1 MEQENKSMEYNPLKK
16 LEQSLYNK
24 PLNEENSIFGYYADN
39 KPEGAVDVFNAHSN
53 QIMNKT
59 ATTLYRM
66 ADFLFGWA
74 MDEDAREEMLL
85 DMEQLREDYI
95 DTENKINQYLYN
107 DAGSIEAVALNI
119 GGMLYRGF
127 ADPVNQAIN
136 YATFG
141 ASGMSGF
148 FINFV
153 GDAMQ
158 YTADTSFYE
167 NRNPLADPKLQDLA
181 NVGMNAAMSYG
192 TMKMQQRYAGMGNDF
207 LYNESGNFKDVEFY
221 DGKPRL
227 EEKYLIDVNNPDEF
241 MPRKNKGP
249 EIAPLEKAL
258 NVNEENPE
266 LSKIMKDRGYWGLVD
281 MKAMSQVAVRQE
293 YGQPQASYK
302 DYGIRQ
308 DIHNFVGSITNMNKK
323 YQQEVYNGNVRNS
336 SISTEAEITHA
347 LKPLETGFENA
358 LDFYYGEYARKL
370 SDITGFNSSTG
381 DMIYEISQGLP
392 KNVLADGLYNKI
404 TFSPDG
410 KDFKLM
416 SFLRQE
422 FDDYRKGLNLED
434 DYGKAVLYEKIYA
447 KNEHQA
453 KVRKAYENMDL
464 EEIKKMAEFVGNET
478 ELTEAEAQAA
488 GLTFDRAK
496 AHRTIEKGQGS
507 YRDFEPEVKNLKNK
521 VKNYVR
527 KEKETNAA
535 SIKKE
540 TDELKEIYKQKAEN
554 IKKGKESI
562 QTEKRVL
569 KDEIKGI
576 RQNRDLTLEEQH
588 KNIISEKEKIN
599 TSYREQITGIKTER
613 DSKIK
618 EVKNKISEIRKA
630 ETAEL
635 NKIQKNG
642 KLYDPDKLP
651 LARKIQRK
659 NAKAI
664 RKLKNEISGIEKEY
678 NGKISELEKKQ
689 KTEFDSLTKQ
699 ELDLKNSLKKGI
711 DKYGKASE
719 KHKNKFIRRTKA
731 DIEREL
737 KKLQS
742 EYDGKEAAII
752 KKYKGKEYNKYGI
765 MQKKL
770 GKLNEKNYKKFYK
783 NFKMYEKDFKEIKD
797 LKDLVDS
804 RGRYVYTNTY
814 SIHDNPIEVAKAF
827 YNDMVRTNVEARKQ
841 INIGAGDVNL
851 ENPSIK
857 KSAEYRNIY
866 YMAEKW
872 GNKTV
877 VETMKDGKIEAHKV
891 DPVDNFIKSA
901 YGNERETYEIITNIL
916 SENAEQKAGANE
928 IYQLL
933 ANLTVNNGKYSKEFN
948 VKEQFGMTGL
958 THENRKYAID
968 AINNMLDKNTA
979 SRRIGP
985 NMWFDTKKD
994 AINSNMSRRAFKGLM
1009 SIKFLGN
1016 LNYLREI
1023 PQNNLRVVAGARRLG
1038 WNKQYSVMKDFT
1050 DGIKTTYQ
1058 LAKNYSN
1065 LKNNTLDGITDPVIR
1080 RRAELW
1086 IDKKLANSIVY
1097 NEVDG
1102 INNNLLKWGQK
1113 GIDSLSSK
1121 MAAGQTVSDIQRIS
1135 SAEFATINYMLDI
1148 LPTAKS
1154 PLLSKILANN
1164 GIDDVNFGILNNRI
1178 KELGSEGLMELV
1190 WSGKRP
1196 TNSVDY
1202 RIKSLFEQFS
1212 DVMGKEFNAYQK
1224 HNTFKETGS
1233 FLSDTL
1239 YMFKRYSL
1247 GAIDGFTNNL
1257 MTYIDN
1263 DGMIRKSFY
1272 NTGDFKINYKN
1283 MLRGINKNCKLPFLC
1298 SSITSAL
1305 IYSVGIKYTQGKLFG
1320 GTDDERAE
1328 AKFESL
1334 ASFDG
1339 LLSFAATSVID
1350 NILNVTGAG
1359 IVFGGSSVL
1368 GSVYEMALARA
1379 KRAYTAD
1386 DLESGEALGA
1396 WALCL
1401 VLPEPVARGID
1412 HIKFQKNIP
1421 NRITTFSETEQ
1432 DIWKYDKKIDAEIEQ
1447 LEGKLPYE
1455 TVFNEKVKE
1464 ANQNVRDKISE
1475 IDWLSF
1481 WKKRPDEAR
1490 MITGSPDSM
1499 PDEIAV
1505 VGATG
1510 LSKLMEE
1517 TAETAAIAE
1526 QMTEPKEVREK
1537 NLKAMGL
1544 DIRSILSRMDFK
1556 DISNFNMAVSFMK
1569 IRDEEE
1575 LLICAYNYLKSK
1587 NKQEFI
1593 DSMMTDEEK
1602 MFFSA
1607 YKNRAFINK
1616 KKINS
1621 AVSDGDGIDNYIESL
1636 NIIDSYATGQMN

>member
-1 MEQENKSMEYNPLKK
+1 MMEKMQSMEHNPLEK
-16 LEQSLYNK
+16 LEQSLYNE
-24 PLNEENSIFGYYADN
+24 PLKKENSVFGYYADN
-39 KPEGAVDVFNAHSN
+39 IPENSLDIINAHSN

-59 ATTLYRM
+59 TTTLYRM
-66 ADFLFGWA
+66 ADSLFGWA

-85 DMEQLREDYI
+85 DMEQLREDYT

-127 ADPVNQAIN
+127 ADPVNQVVN

-266 LSKIMKDRGYWGLVD
+266 LSKIMKDRGYWGLID

-293 YGQPQASYK
+293 YGQPQANYK

-308 DIHNFVGSITNMNKK
+308 DIHNFVGSITDMNKK
-323 YQQEVYNGNVRNS
+323 YQQEVYSGNVRNS
-336 SISTEAEITHA
+336 SISTEMEITHA

-358 LDFYYGEYARKL
+358 LDFYYGEYARIL

-392 KNVLADGLYNKI
+392 KNILADGLYGKN

-464 EEIKKMAEFVGNET
+464 EEIKKMAEFIGNET

-507 YRDFEPEVKNLKNK
+507 YGDFEPEVKKLKNK

-588 KNIISEKEKIN
+588 KNIISEKEKVT
-599 TSYREQITGIKTER
+599 TSYKEQITGIKAER

-642 KLYDPDKLP
+642 KLYDTDKLP

-664 RKLKNEISGIEKEY
+664 KKLKNEISGIEKEY

-699 ELDLKNSLKKGI
+699 ELELKDSLKKSI
-711 DKYGKASE
+711 DKYGKE
-719 KHKNKFIRRTKA
+719 IKKHKNRFIRRTKS
-731 DIEREL
+731 DVNREL

-752 KKYKGKEYNKYGI
+752 KKYRGKEYNKYGI

-783 NFKMYEKDFKEIKD
+783 NFKMYEKDFKEIKN

-827 YNDMVRTNVEARKQ
+827 YNDMARTNVEARKQ

-877 VETMKDGKIEAHKV
+877 VETMKDGKIEVHKV

-994 AINSNMSRRAFKGLM
+994 AINSNMARRAFKGLM

-1038 WNKQYSVMKDFT
+1038 WNKEYSMMKDFT
-1050 DGIKTTYQ
+1050 DGIKVTYQ

-1080 RRAELW
+1080 RRVELW

-1121 MAAGQTVSDIQRIS
+1121 MAAGQPVSDIQRIS

-1178 KELGSEGLMELV
+1178 KELGSEGLMDLV

-1224 HNTFKETGS
+1224 HDTFKETGS

-1257 MTYIDN
+1257 TTYIDS
-1263 DGMIRKSFY
+1263 DGMIRKSLY

-1283 MLRGINKNCKLPFLC
+1283 MLRGINKNCTLPFLY

-1305 IYSVGIKYTQGKLFG
+1305 IYSVGIKYAQGKVFSG
-1320 GTDDERAE
+1320 IDDERAE

-1334 ASFDG
+1334 ASIDG
-1339 LLSFAATSVID
+1339 LLSFATTAVID
-1350 NILNVTGAG
+1350 NMLNVTGAG

-1368 GSVYEMALARA
+1368 GSAYEMALARA

-1386 DLESGEALGA
+1386 DLESGEALGD

-1401 VLPEPVARGID
+1401 FLPEPAARGID
-1412 HIKFQKNIP
+1412 YIKFQKNIP

-1432 DIWKYDKKIDAEIEQ
+1432 DIWKYDKKIDAELEQ
-1447 LEGKLPYE
+1447 LEGKLPY
-1455 TVFNEKVKE
+1455 
-1464 ANQNVRDKISE
+1464 D

-1481 WKKRPDEAR
+1481 WKKRPEEAR

-1544 DIRSILSRMDFK
+1544 DIDSLLTRMELA
-1556 DISNFNMAVSFMK
+1556 DIRNFNAAVSFMK

-1575 LLICAYNYLKSK
+1575 LLMCAYNYFKSK
-1587 NKQEFI
+1587 DKQGFI
-1593 DSMMTDEEK
+1593 DSMMSDDEK
-1602 MFFSA
+1602 MFFNA
-1607 YKNRAFINK
+1607 YKDNISKNR
-1616 KKINS
+1616 KKINKS
-1621 AVSDGDGIDNYIESL
+1621 VKREKGIDNYIESL

>member
-1 MEQENKSMEYNPLKK
+1 MMEKMQSMEHNPLEK
-16 LEQSLYNK
+16 LEQSLYNE
-24 PLNEENSIFGYYADN
+24 PLKKENSVFGYYADN
-39 KPEGAVDVFNAHSN
+39 IPENSLDIINAHSN

-59 ATTLYRM
+59 TTTLYRM
-66 ADFLFGWA
+66 ADSLFGWA

-85 DMEQLREDYI
+85 DMEQLREDYT

-127 ADPVNQAIN
+127 ADPVNQVVN

-167 NRNPLADPKLQDLA
+167 NRNPLADPKLQDVA
-181 NVGMNAAMSYG
+181 NIGMNAAMSYG

-207 LYNESGNFKDVEFY
+207 LYNESGNFKDVNFY
-221 DGKPRL
+221 DRKPRL
-227 EEKYLIDVNNPDEF
+227 EDKYLIDVNNPDEF
-241 MPRKNKGP
+241 MPRKNKTP

-258 NVNEENPE
+258 KVNEENPE

-308 DIHNFVGSITNMNKK
+308 DIHNFVGSITDMNKK
-323 YQQEVYNGNVRNS
+323 YQQEVYSGNVRNS
-336 SISTEAEITHA
+336 SISTEMEITHA

-358 LDFYYGEYARKL
+358 LDFYYGEYARIL

-392 KNVLADGLYNKI
+392 KNILADGLYGKN

-416 SFLRQE
+416 SFLKQE

-434 DYGKAVLYEKIYA
+434 DYDKAVLYEKIYA

-453 KVRKAYENMDL
+453 KVRKAIDNKDIQ
-464 EEIKKMAEFVGNET
+464 EIKKMAEFVGNET

-507 YRDFEPEVKNLKNK
+507 YRDFEPEVKKLKNK
-521 VKNYVR
+521 VKNYVK

-599 TSYREQITGIKTER
+599 TSYRDQITGIKTER

-635 NKIQKNG
+635 NKIQKDG

-651 LARKIQRK
+651 YARKIQRK

-689 KTEFDSLTKQ
+689 KIEFDSLTKQ

-742 EYDGKEAAII
+742 EYEGKEAAII
-752 KKYKGKEYNKYGI
+752 KKYRGKEYNKYAR

-770 GKLNEKNYKKFYK
+770 GKVSEKNYKNFYK
-783 NFKMYEKDFKEIKD
+783 NFKTYEKDFKEIKN
-797 LKDLVDS
+797 LKDLVDN

-814 SIHDNPIEVAKAF
+814 SIHDNPVEVARAF
-827 YNDMVRTNVEARKQ
+827 YNDMSRTNVEARKQ

-851 ENPSIK
+851 ENPNIK
-857 KSAEYRNIY
+857 KAADYRNIY

-994 AINSNMSRRAFKGLM
+994 AINSNMARRAFKGLM

-1038 WNKQYSVMKDFT
+1038 WNKEYNIMKDFT
-1050 DGIKTTYQ
+1050 DGIKVTYQ
-1058 LAKNYSN
+1058 LAKNYDN
-1065 LKNNTLDGITDPVIR
+1065 LKNNTLDGITDPIIR
-1080 RRAELW
+1080 RRAELF

-1097 NEVDG
+1097 NEVEG
-1102 INNNLLKWGQK
+1102 INNNLLRWGQK
-1113 GIDSLSSK
+1113 AIDSSSSK
-1121 MAAGQTVSDIQRIS
+1121 IAVGQPISDIQRIS
-1135 SAEFATINYMLDI
+1135 SAEFAAINYMLDI

-1178 KELGSEGLMELV
+1178 KGLGSEGLMDLV

-1257 MTYIDN
+1257 TTYIDS
-1263 DGMIRKSFY
+1263 DGMIRKSLY
-1272 NTGDFKINYKN
+1272 NTGDFKVNYKN
-1283 MLRGINKNCKLPFLC
+1283 MLRGINKNCTLPFLY
-1298 SSITSAL
+1298 SSMTSAL
-1305 IYSVGIKYTQGKLFG
+1305 IYNVGIKYAQGKLFG

-1334 ASFDG
+1334 ASIDG

-1359 IVFGGSSVL
+1359 IVFGGSSVF
-1368 GSVYEMALARA
+1368 GSAYEMALARA

-1401 VLPEPVARGID
+1401 VLPEPIARGID
-1412 HIKFQKNIP
+1412 DIKFQKNIP

-1432 DIWKYDKKIDAEIEQ
+1432 DIWKYDKKIDAEVEQ

-1455 TVFNEKVKE
+1455 TVFNEKVKD
-1464 ANQNVRDKISE
+1464 ANQNVRD

-1544 DIRSILSRMDFK
+1544 DIDSLLTRMELA
-1556 DISNFNMAVSFMK
+1556 DIRNFNAAVSFMK

-1575 LLICAYNYLKSK
+1575 LLMCAYNYFKSK
-1587 NKQEFI
+1587 DKQGFI
-1593 DSMMTDEEK
+1593 DSMMSDDEK
-1602 MFFSA
+1602 MFFNA
-1607 YKNRAFINK
+1607 YKDNISKNR
-1616 KKINS
+1616 KKINKS
-1621 AVSDGDGIDNYIESL
+1621 VKREKGIDNYIESL

>member
-1 MEQENKSMEYNPLKK
+1 MMEKNQSMEYNPLEK
-16 LEQSLYNK
+16 LEQSLYNE
-24 PLNEENSIFGYYADN
+24 PLEQEKSVFGYYAN
-39 KPEGAVDVFNAHSN
+39 NVPENSLDVINAHSN
-53 QIMNKT
+53 QIMNKS

-66 ADFLFGWA
+66 ADSLFGWA

-127 ADPVNQAIN
+127 ADPVNQAVN

-167 NRNPLADPKLQDLA
+167 NRNPLTDPKLQDVA
-181 NVGMNAAMSYG
+181 NLGMNAAMSYG
-192 TMKMQQRYAGMGNDF
+192 TMKMQQKYAGMGNDF

-227 EEKYLIDVNNPDEF
+227 EDKYLIDINNPDEF
-241 MPRKNKGP
+241 MPRKNRTP

-258 NVNEENPE
+258 KVNEENPE

-308 DIHNFVGSITNMNKK
+308 DIHNFLGAVTKMNRKL
-323 YQQEVYNGNVRNS
+323 QDEVYEGDIRNS
-336 SISTEAEITHA
+336 SISTEMEITHA

-358 LDFYYGEYARKL
+358 LDFYYGEYARIL
-370 SDITGFNSSTG
+370 SNITGFNSSTG

-392 KNVLADGLYNKI
+392 KNILADGLYGKN

-453 KVRKAYENMDL
+453 KVRKAYKNMDL
-464 EEIKKMAEFVGNET
+464 KEIKKMAEFVGNEV
-478 ELTEAEAQAA
+478 ELTEAEAQSA
-488 GLTFDRAK
+488 GLTFDKTK

-507 YRDFEPEVKNLKNK
+507 YSDFEPEVKKLKNK
-521 VKNYVR
+521 VKNYVK

-599 TSYREQITGIKTER
+599 TSYKEQITEIKTER

-635 NKIQKNG
+635 NKIQKDG

-651 LARKIQRK
+651 YARKIQRK
-659 NAKAI
+659 NSKVI

-719 KHKNKFIRRTKA
+719 KHKNKFIRRTKT

-742 EYDGKEAAII
+742 EYEGKEAAII
-752 KKYKGKEYNKYGI
+752 KKYKGKEYNKYAG
-765 MQKKL
+765 MQKRL
-770 GKLNEKNYKKFYK
+770 GKVNEKNYKKFYK
-783 NFKMYEKDFKEIKD
+783 NFKTYEKDFKEIKN
-797 LKDLVDS
+797 LKDLVDN

-814 SIHDNPIEVAKAF
+814 SIHDNPIEVAHAF
-827 YNDMVRTNVEARKQ
+827 YNDLVRTNVEARKQ

-851 ENPSIK
+851 ENPNIK
-857 KSAEYRNIY
+857 KAADYRNIY

-877 VETMKDGKIEAHKV
+877 IETMKDGKIEAHKV

-948 VKEQFGMTGL
+948 AKEQFGMTGL
-958 THENRKYAID
+958 THENRKYSID
-968 AINNMLDKNTA
+968 AINNMLEKNIA
-979 SRRIGP
+979 SRRIAP
-985 NMWFDTKKD
+985 NMWYDNK
-994 AINSNMSRRAFKGLM
+994 ANSINSNMSRRAFKGLM

-1038 WNKQYSVMKDFT
+1038 WNKEYSIMKDFT
-1050 DGIKTTYQ
+1050 DGIKVTYQ
-1058 LAKNYSN
+1058 LAKNYNN
-1065 LKNNTLDGITDPVIR
+1065 LKNNTLDGITDPIIR

-1097 NEVDG
+1097 NEVEG

-1113 GIDSLSSK
+1113 GIDSLASK
-1121 MAAGQTVSDIQRIS
+1121 MAAGQPVSDIQRVS
-1135 SAEFATINYMLDI
+1135 SAELATINYMLDI
-1148 LPTAKS
+1148 LPTADS
-1154 PLLSKILANN
+1154 PLLSKILTNN

-1257 MTYIDN
+1257 MTYIDD

-1283 MLRGINKNCKLPFLC
+1283 MLRGVNMNCKLPFLY

-1305 IYSVGIKYTQGKLFG
+1305 IYSVGIKYAQGKVFG
-1320 GTDDERAE
+1320 GIDDERAE

-1334 ASFDG
+1334 ASIDG
-1339 LLSFAATSVID
+1339 LLSFATTAVID
-1350 NILNVTGAG
+1350 NMLNVTGAG

-1368 GSVYEMALARA
+1368 GSAYEMALARA

-1386 DLESGEALGA
+1386 DLESGEALGD

-1401 VLPEPVARGID
+1401 FLPEPAARGID
-1412 HIKFQKNIP
+1412 YIKFQKNIP

-1432 DIWKYDKKIDAEIEQ
+1432 DIWKYDKKIDAELEQ
-1447 LEGKLPYE
+1447 LEGKLPY
-1455 TVFNEKVKE
+1455 
-1464 ANQNVRDKISE
+1464 D

-1481 WKKRPDEAR
+1481 WKKRPEEAR

-1499 PDEIAV
+1499 PDEIVV

-1544 DIRSILSRMDFK
+1544 DIDSLLTRMELADVR
-1556 DISNFNMAVSFMK
+1556 NFNAAVSFMK

-1575 LLICAYNYLKSK
+1575 LLMCAYNYFKSK
-1587 NKQEFI
+1587 DKQGFI
-1593 DSMMTDEEK
+1593 NSMMTDDEK
-1602 MFFSA
+1602 MFFNA
-1607 YKNRAFINK
+1607 YKDNISKNR
-1616 KKINS
+1616 KKINKS
-1621 AVSDGDGIDNYIESL
+1621 VKREKGIDNYIESL

>member
-1 MEQENKSMEYNPLKK
+1 MMEKMQSMEHNPLEK
-16 LEQSLYNK
+16 LEQSLYNE
-24 PLNEENSIFGYYADN
+24 PLKKENSVFGYYADN
-39 KPEGAVDVFNAHSN
+39 IPENSLDIINAHSN

-59 ATTLYRM
+59 TTTLYRM
-66 ADFLFGWA
+66 ADSLFGWA

-85 DMEQLREDYI
+85 DMEQLREDYT

-127 ADPVNQAIN
+127 ADPVNQVVN

-266 LSKIMKDRGYWGLVD
+266 LSKIMKDRGYWGLID

-293 YGQPQASYK
+293 YGQPQANYK

-308 DIHNFVGSITNMNKK
+308 DIHNFVGSITDMNKK
-323 YQQEVYNGNVRNS
+323 YQQEVYSGNVRNS
-336 SISTEAEITHA
+336 SISTEMEITHA

-358 LDFYYGEYARKL
+358 LDFYYGEYARIL

-392 KNVLADGLYNKI
+392 KNILADGLYGKN

-464 EEIKKMAEFVGNET
+464 EEIKKMAEFIGNET

-507 YRDFEPEVKNLKNK
+507 YGDFEPEVKKLKNK

-588 KNIISEKEKIN
+588 KNIISEKEKVT
-599 TSYREQITGIKTER
+599 TSYKEQITGIKAER

-642 KLYDPDKLP
+642 KLYDTDKLP

-664 RKLKNEISGIEKEY
+664 KKLKNEISGIEKEY

-699 ELDLKNSLKKGI
+699 ELELKDSLKKSI
-711 DKYGKASE
+711 DKYGKE
-719 KHKNKFIRRTKA
+719 IKKHKNRFIRRTKS
-731 DIEREL
+731 DVNREL

-752 KKYKGKEYNKYGI
+752 KKYRGKEYNKYGI

-783 NFKMYEKDFKEIKD
+783 NFKMYEKDFKEIKN

-827 YNDMVRTNVEARKQ
+827 YNDMARTNVEARKQ

-877 VETMKDGKIEAHKV
+877 VETMKDGKIEVHKV

-994 AINSNMSRRAFKGLM
+994 AINSNMARRAFKGLM

-1038 WNKQYSVMKDFT
+1038 WNKEYSMMKDFT
-1050 DGIKTTYQ
+1050 DGIKVTYQ

-1080 RRAELW
+1080 RRVELW

-1121 MAAGQTVSDIQRIS
+1121 MAAGQPVSDIQRIS

-1178 KELGSEGLMELV
+1178 KELGSEGLMDLV

-1224 HNTFKETGS
+1224 HDTFKETGS

-1257 MTYIDN
+1257 TTYIDS
-1263 DGMIRKSFY
+1263 DGMIRKSLY

-1283 MLRGINKNCKLPFLC
+1283 MLRGINKNCTLPFLY

-1305 IYSVGIKYTQGKLFG
+1305 IYSVGIKYAQGKVFSG
-1320 GTDDERAE
+1320 IDDERAE

-1334 ASFDG
+1334 ASIDG
-1339 LLSFAATSVID
+1339 LLSFATTAVID
-1350 NILNVTGAG
+1350 NMLNVTGAG

-1368 GSVYEMALARA
+1368 GSAYEMALARA

-1386 DLESGEALGA
+1386 DLESGEALGD

-1401 VLPEPVARGID
+1401 FLPEPAARGID
-1412 HIKFQKNIP
+1412 YIKFQKNIP

-1432 DIWKYDKKIDAEIEQ
+1432 DIWKYDKKIDAELEQ
-1447 LEGKLPYE
+1447 LEGKLPY
-1455 TVFNEKVKE
+1455 
-1464 ANQNVRDKISE
+1464 D

-1481 WKKRPDEAR
+1481 WKKRPEEAR

-1499 PDEIAV
+1499 PDEIVV

-1544 DIRSILSRMDFK
+1544 DIDSLLTRMELADVR
-1556 DISNFNMAVSFMK
+1556 NFNAAVSFMK

-1575 LLICAYNYLKSK
+1575 LLMCAYNYFKSK
-1587 NKQEFI
+1587 DKQGFI
-1593 DSMMTDEEK
+1593 DSMMSDDEK
-1602 MFFSA
+1602 MFFNA
-1607 YKNRAFINK
+1607 YKDNISKNR
-1616 KKINS
+1616 KKINKS
-1621 AVSDGDGIDNYIESL
+1621 VKREKGIDNYIESL

>member
-1 MEQENKSMEYNPLKK
+1 MMEKMQSMEHNPLEK
-16 LEQSLYNK
+16 LEQSLYNE
-24 PLNEENSIFGYYADN
+24 PLKKENSVFGYYADN
-39 KPEGAVDVFNAHSN
+39 IPENSLDIINAHSN

-59 ATTLYRM
+59 TTTLYRM
-66 ADFLFGWA
+66 ADSLFGWA

-85 DMEQLREDYI
+85 DMEQLREDYT

-127 ADPVNQAIN
+127 ADPVNQVVN

-266 LSKIMKDRGYWGLVD
+266 LSKIMKDRGYWGLID

-293 YGQPQASYK
+293 YGQPQANYK

-308 DIHNFVGSITNMNKK
+308 DIHNFVGSITDMNKK
-323 YQQEVYNGNVRNS
+323 YQQEVYSGNVRNS
-336 SISTEAEITHA
+336 SISTEMEITHA

-358 LDFYYGEYARKL
+358 LDFYYGEYARIL

-392 KNVLADGLYNKI
+392 KNILADGLYGKN

-464 EEIKKMAEFVGNET
+464 EEIKKMAEFIGNET

-507 YRDFEPEVKNLKNK
+507 YGDFEPEVKKLKNK

-588 KNIISEKEKIN
+588 KNIISEKEKVT
-599 TSYREQITGIKTER
+599 TSYKEQITGIKAER

-642 KLYDPDKLP
+642 KLYDTDKLP

-664 RKLKNEISGIEKEY
+664 KKLKNEISGIEKEY

-699 ELDLKNSLKKGI
+699 ELELKDSLKKSI
-711 DKYGKASE
+711 DKYGKE
-719 KHKNKFIRRTKA
+719 IKKHKNRFIRRTKS
-731 DIEREL
+731 DVNREL

-752 KKYKGKEYNKYGI
+752 KKYRGKEYNKYGI

-783 NFKMYEKDFKEIKD
+783 NFKMYEKDFKEIKN

-827 YNDMVRTNVEARKQ
+827 YNDMARTNVEARKQ

-877 VETMKDGKIEAHKV
+877 VETMKDGKIEVHKV

-994 AINSNMSRRAFKGLM
+994 AINSNMARRAFKGLM

-1038 WNKQYSVMKDFT
+1038 WNKEYSMMKDFT
-1050 DGIKTTYQ
+1050 DGIKVTYQ

-1080 RRAELW
+1080 RRVELW

-1121 MAAGQTVSDIQRIS
+1121 MAAGQPVSDIQRIS

-1178 KELGSEGLMELV
+1178 KELGSEGLMDLV

-1224 HNTFKETGS
+1224 HDTFKETGS
-1233 FLSDTL
+1233 FLSDNL

-1257 MTYIDN
+1257 TTYIDS
-1263 DGMIRKSFY
+1263 DGMIRKSLY

-1283 MLRGINKNCKLPFLC
+1283 MLRGINKNCTLPFLY

-1305 IYSVGIKYTQGKLFG
+1305 IYSVGIKYAQGKVFSG
-1320 GTDDERAE
+1320 IDDERAE

-1334 ASFDG
+1334 ASIDG
-1339 LLSFAATSVID
+1339 LLSFATTAVID
-1350 NILNVTGAG
+1350 NMLNVTGAG

-1368 GSVYEMALARA
+1368 GSAYEMALARA

-1386 DLESGEALGA
+1386 DLESGEALGD

-1401 VLPEPVARGID
+1401 FLPEPAARGID
-1412 HIKFQKNIP
+1412 YIKFQKNIP

-1432 DIWKYDKKIDAEIEQ
+1432 DIWKYDKKIDAELEQ
-1447 LEGKLPYE
+1447 LEGKLPY
-1455 TVFNEKVKE
+1455 
-1464 ANQNVRDKISE
+1464 D

-1481 WKKRPDEAR
+1481 WKKRPEEAR

-1499 PDEIAV
+1499 PDEIVV

-1544 DIRSILSRMDFK
+1544 DIDSLLTRMELADVR
-1556 DISNFNMAVSFMK
+1556 NFNAAVSFMK

-1575 LLICAYNYLKSK
+1575 LLMCAYNYFKSK
-1587 NKQEFI
+1587 DKQGFI
-1593 DSMMTDEEK
+1593 DSMMSDDEK
-1602 MFFSA
+1602 MFFNA
-1607 YKNRAFINK
+1607 YKDNISKNR
-1616 KKINS
+1616 KKINKS
-1621 AVSDGDGIDNYIESL
+1621 VKREKGIDNYIESL

>member
-1 MEQENKSMEYNPLKK
+1 MMEKMQSMEHNPLEK
-16 LEQSLYNK
+16 LEQSLYNE
-24 PLNEENSIFGYYADN
+24 PLKKENSVFGYYADN
-39 KPEGAVDVFNAHSN
+39 IPENSLDIINAHSN

-59 ATTLYRM
+59 TTTLYRM
-66 ADFLFGWA
+66 ADSLFGWA

-85 DMEQLREDYI
+85 DMEQLREDYT

-127 ADPVNQAIN
+127 ADPVNQVVN

-167 NRNPLADPKLQDLA
+167 NRNPLADPKLQDVA
-181 NVGMNAAMSYG
+181 NLGMNAAMSYG

-266 LSKIMKDRGYWGLVD
+266 LSKIMKDRGYWGLID

-293 YGQPQASYK
+293 YGQPQANYK

-308 DIHNFVGSITNMNKK
+308 DIHNFVGSITDMNKK
-323 YQQEVYNGNVRNS
+323 YQQEVYSGNVRNS
-336 SISTEAEITHA
+336 SISTEMEITHA

-358 LDFYYGEYARKL
+358 LDFYYGEYARIL

-392 KNVLADGLYNKI
+392 KNILADGLYGKN

-464 EEIKKMAEFVGNET
+464 EEIKKMAEFIGNET

-507 YRDFEPEVKNLKNK
+507 YGDFEPEVKKLKNK

-588 KNIISEKEKIN
+588 KNIISEKEKVT
-599 TSYREQITGIKTER
+599 TSYKEQITGIKAER

-642 KLYDPDKLP
+642 KLYDTDKLP

-664 RKLKNEISGIEKEY
+664 KKLKNEISGIEKEY

-699 ELDLKNSLKKGI
+699 ELELKDSLKKSI
-711 DKYGKASE
+711 DKYGKE
-719 KHKNKFIRRTKA
+719 IKKHKNRFIRRTKS
-731 DIEREL
+731 DVNREL

-752 KKYKGKEYNKYGI
+752 KKYRGKEYNKYGI

-783 NFKMYEKDFKEIKD
+783 NFKMYEKDFKEIKN

-827 YNDMVRTNVEARKQ
+827 YNDMARTNVEARKQ

-877 VETMKDGKIEAHKV
+877 VETMKDGKIEVHKV

-994 AINSNMSRRAFKGLM
+994 AINSNMARRAFKGLM

-1038 WNKQYSVMKDFT
+1038 WNKEYSMMKDFT
-1050 DGIKTTYQ
+1050 DGIKVTYQ

-1080 RRAELW
+1080 RRVELW

-1121 MAAGQTVSDIQRIS
+1121 MAAGQPVSDIQRIS

-1178 KELGSEGLMELV
+1178 KELGSEGLMDLV

-1224 HNTFKETGS
+1224 HDTFKETGS

-1257 MTYIDN
+1257 TTYIDS
-1263 DGMIRKSFY
+1263 DGMIRKSLY

-1283 MLRGINKNCKLPFLC
+1283 MLRGINKNCTLPFLY

-1305 IYSVGIKYTQGKLFG
+1305 IYSVGIKYAQGKVFSG
-1320 GTDDERAE
+1320 IDDERAE

-1334 ASFDG
+1334 ASIDG
-1339 LLSFAATSVID
+1339 LLSFATTAVID
-1350 NILNVTGAG
+1350 NMLNVTGAG

-1368 GSVYEMALARA
+1368 GSAYEMALARA

-1386 DLESGEALGA
+1386 DLESGEALGD

-1401 VLPEPVARGID
+1401 FLPEPAARGID
-1412 HIKFQKNIP
+1412 YIKFQKNIP

-1432 DIWKYDKKIDAEIEQ
+1432 DIWKYDKKIDAELEQ
-1447 LEGKLPYE
+1447 LEGKLPY
-1455 TVFNEKVKE
+1455 
-1464 ANQNVRDKISE
+1464 D

-1481 WKKRPDEAR
+1481 WKKRPEEAR

-1499 PDEIAV
+1499 PDEIVV

-1544 DIRSILSRMDFK
+1544 DIDSLLTRMELADVR
-1556 DISNFNMAVSFMK
+1556 NFNAAVSFMK

-1575 LLICAYNYLKSK
+1575 LLMCAYNYFKSK
-1587 NKQEFI
+1587 DKQGFI
-1593 DSMMTDEEK
+1593 DSMMSDDEK
-1602 MFFSA
+1602 MFFNA
-1607 YKNRAFINK
+1607 YKDNISKNR
-1616 KKINS
+1616 KKINKS
-1621 AVSDGDGIDNYIESL
+1621 VKREKGIDNYIESL